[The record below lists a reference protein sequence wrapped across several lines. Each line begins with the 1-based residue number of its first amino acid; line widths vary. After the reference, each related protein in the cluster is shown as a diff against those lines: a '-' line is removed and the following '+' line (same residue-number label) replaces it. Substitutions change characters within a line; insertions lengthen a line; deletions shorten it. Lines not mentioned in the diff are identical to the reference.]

1 MRLRSP
7 ALFALLAWLTLS
19 QAVRAQDALGKG
31 ADFSDDWD
39 AILNLAPPPPTVA
52 AGAPKRAAR
61 DGAHETKGATTRA
74 TSDEAERAE
83 RRAQREAERA
93 QRDAEQQSQREQDAA
108 RRAERRAAREQEQ
121 QAEREAETAR
131 RAERRAARAA
141 EEAGKKGERGVSAS
155 ASTSPGKREQR
166 EKTES
171 MDVPGFPP
179 GGYEGLSASWHAPWP
194 DNDAQR
200 LAAETHSAPAL
211 SLHPV
216 GRTQTPYVLIPQ
228 GPDGGFDEEQVA
240 VASKAFGS
248 WDAGP
253 RVSARLLDLIYHAAK
268 HFDVYHVHLVSGVR
282 RDRSGSRHSHGL
294 AADVV
299 FPGVSDDELAAYFRP
314 QGFCG
319 VGIYTRADFVHIDVR
334 ERSYFWL
341 DKSPPGRRM
350 RIIPVRG
357 DEAKAADEA
366 AMARG
371 QTGYVNPPR
380 LEKALN
386 ARRKQRLAQAKLS
399 Q

>member
-1 MRLRSP
+1 MMRLAS
-7 ALFALLAWLTLS
+7 ALLVGLVGLTWG
-19 QAVRAQDALGKG
+19 QAAHAQDALGKG

-39 AILNLAPPPPTVA
+39 AILNLAPPPATVA
-52 AGAPKRAAR
+52 ASDAKREARGASAR
-61 DGAHETKGATTRA
+61 ATTSA
-74 TSDEAERAE
+74 ESEGSDRAE

-93 QRDAEQQSQREQDAA
+93 QREPEKREAEAA
-108 RRAERRAAREQEQ
+108 RRAERRAAR
-121 QAEREAETAR
+121 AIEAVALPSQ
-131 RAERRAARAA
+131 
-141 EEAGKKGERGVSAS
+141 GSS
-155 ASTSPGKREQR
+155 SDKREKR
-166 EKTES
+166 AKAEPPLE
-171 MDVPGFPP
+171 VPGFPP

-194 DNDAQR
+194 DRDAQI
-200 LAAETHSAPAL
+200 LAAQAHTAPAL

-228 GPDGGFDEEQVA
+228 GPDGGFDDEQIA

-294 AADVV
+294 AADIV

-357 DEAKAADEA
+357 DEARAADEA
-366 AMARG
+366 AIARG

-380 LEKALN
+380 LEKALH
-386 ARRKQRLAQAKLS
+386 ARRKQRLVQAKLS